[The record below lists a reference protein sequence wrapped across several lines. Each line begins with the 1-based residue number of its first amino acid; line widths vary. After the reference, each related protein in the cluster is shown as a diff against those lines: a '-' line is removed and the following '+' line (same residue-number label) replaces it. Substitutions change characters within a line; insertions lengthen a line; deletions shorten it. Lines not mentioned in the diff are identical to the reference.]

1 MNLKSTKRHIDVWLF
16 SNELKNKTYSVFSV
30 GLDFIFQTVKHR
42 TQLKGYKETL
52 TSIEKEGMRT
62 PIILLEN
69 TLENYEKPLELVK
82 KDLIVDW
89 NPERKYLA
97 YSGNSRIEIAK
108 ELSYDTIDVILVENM
123 RWAHAAHLALQG
135 RIHHETT

>member
-1 MNLKSTKRHIDVWLF
+1 M
-16 SNELKNKTYSVFSV
+16 
-30 GLDFIFQTVKHR
+30 
-42 TQLKGYKETL
+42 
-52 TSIEKEGMRT
+52 
-62 PIILLEN
+62 
-69 TLENYEKPLELVK
+69 
-82 KDLIVDW
+82 DW